1 MEVERRAKTHQRK
14 TLTCYKMEERAS
26 DLDRFSINE
35 VSNRNIWVR
44 GKQWEGEGTYRIFV
58 RELEGER
65 PL

>member
-1 MEVERRAKTHQRK
+1 
-14 TLTCYKMEERAS
+14 MEERAS